1 MSSALLEP
9 ADPGRGASQRVLLLP
24 PAYSEPRDF
33 LRAGFADAV
42 RARGLDLDL
51 VLIELR
57 LQSVTDRSVLAELAR
72 LITAARSSGCVT
84 LWLGGI
90 SLGAFIA
97 LACAERH
104 FRELDGLCLF
114 APYLGS
120 HIVTQEIERAGGLE
134 RWEPGDSAD
143 TDEER
148 RIWRFI
154 KSQVRGPLPIH
165 LGLGREDRF
174 GERHRTLAAALAA
187 EDVDTV
193 PGGHEWPVWRSLW
206 ERFLDARIARS
217 AG

>member
-1 MSSALLEP
+1 VSAALLEP
-9 ADPGRGASQRVLLLP
+9 ANPRRSAPQRVLLLP
-24 PAYSEPRDF
+24 PAYSDPADF
-33 LRAGFADAV
+33 LREGFATAV
-42 RARGLDLDL
+42 RSRGLDLDL

-57 LQSVTDRSVLAELAR
+57 LQTVTDRSVLTELAR
-72 LITAARSSGCVT
+72 LISAARSSGCVT

-97 LACAERH
+97 LACAERR

-120 HIVTQEIERAGGLE
+120 HIVTQEIERAGGVAA
-134 RWEPGDSAD
+134 WEPGELAD

-148 RIWRFI
+148 RVWRFI
-154 KSQVRGPLPIH
+154 KKQARGPLPIH

-174 GERHRTLAAALAA
+174 GERHRTLALALAP
-187 EDVDTV
+187 ENVDTV